1 MRSTDTLANERTY
14 LAYLRTALAFIAFGF
29 VVARFALFERE
40 ISIVAHVTLPGK
52 QTSTI
57 FGMAMAIAGIF
68 VGIYGA
74 IRYHITDRAL
84 RRSEVSV
91 MPTWAA
97 IVGGVFVAAIGLIVA
112 VDLARVR

>member
-40 ISIVAHVTLPGK
+40 ISLIAHITLPGK
-52 QTSTI
+52 QTSTL
-57 FGMAMAIAGIF
+57 FGMAMAAAGIL

-74 IRYHITDRAL
+74 IRYHLTDRAL
-84 RRSEVSV
+84 RRNEVSV

-97 IVGGVFVAAIGLIVA
+97 ITGGVFVAAIGLLVA
-112 VDLARVR
+112 VNLSRIR

>member
-29 VVARFALFERE
+29 VIARFALFERE
-40 ISIVAHVTLPGK
+40 ISLLAHVTVPGK

-57 FGMAMAIAGIF
+57 FGMVMALCGVA

-74 IRYHITDRAL
+74 VRYHLADRAL
-84 RRSEVSV
+84 RRNEVSA

-97 IVGGVFVAAIGLIVA
+97 VTGGIVIAAIGVVVA
-112 VDLARVR
+112 INLYRFR

>member
-40 ISIVAHVTLPGK
+40 ISIVAHITLPGK
-52 QTSTI
+52 QSSTLL
-57 FGMAMAIAGIF
+57 GMAMAIAGIC
-68 VGIYGA
+68 VGVFGA
-74 IRYHITDRAL
+74 IRYHLTDRAL

-97 IVGGVFVAAIGLIVA
+97 ITGGVVVTAIGLIVA
-112 VDLARVR
+112 INLARFR